1 MTLPEPEPKSVP
13 VGEHNSH
20 QLIWQ
25 EKFTADEHSVVA
37 NPDEAYIHI
46 TTDYFDGKEHVTD
59 CIVPK
64 NMVYVE
70 LLPTD

>member
-1 MTLPEPEPKSVP
+1 MTLPEPEPKSIP
-13 VGEHNSH
+13 VGEQHSH

-25 EKFTADEHSVVA
+25 AELIVDIHEAVA
-37 NPDEAYIHI
+37 NPGEAYIHI
-46 TTDYFDGKEHVTD
+46 TTDSADGRKHETD

-70 LLPTD
+70 LLPID